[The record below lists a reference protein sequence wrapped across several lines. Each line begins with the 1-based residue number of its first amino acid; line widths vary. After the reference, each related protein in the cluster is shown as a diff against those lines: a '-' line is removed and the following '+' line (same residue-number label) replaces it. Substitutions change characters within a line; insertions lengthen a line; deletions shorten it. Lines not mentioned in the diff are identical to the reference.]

1 MSLARWAG
9 SRSAT
14 ALLVLVPL
22 LYAGWL
28 VEREWRFRQ
37 ALGRDMPVVAAAPAT
52 ATRGLPNVQA
62 VATVLGL
69 APEGAHAASAEPMTL
84 QASFVVDQGLSRA
97 LLADAAGPRI
107 YQVGERLP
115 GGSVL
120 RRVEPGHVMLWRN
133 GREERLALQP
143 ATPPLLRQVA
153 AEPPRQ
159 ATLPSSQYLRPVA
172 GQTE

>member
-1 MSLARWAG
+1 M
-9 SRSAT
+9 
-14 ALLVLVPL
+14 LVLVPL

-37 ALGRDMPVVAAAPAT
+37 ALGRDMPVVAAAP

-107 YQVGERLP
+107 Y
-115 GGSVL
+115 
-120 RRVEPGHVMLWRN
+120 
-133 GREERLALQP
+133 
-143 ATPPLLRQVA
+143 
-153 AEPPRQ
+153 
-159 ATLPSSQYLRPVA
+159 
-172 GQTE
+172 

>member
-1 MSLARWAG
+1 MNLPSWAG
-9 SRSAT
+9 SRWPS

-22 LYAGWL
+22 LYAGLL

-37 ALGRDMPVVAAAPAT
+37 DLGRAVPALAPPPAAA
-52 ATRGLPNVQA
+52 RDLPNVQA

-69 APEGAHAASAEPMTL
+69 APEGAHAPSTEPLTL

-97 LLADAAGPRI
+97 LLADATGPRI

-143 ATPPLLRQVA
+143 TAQPLLRPVNA
-153 AEPPRQ
+153 GHARQ
-159 ATLPSSQYLRPVA
+159 AKQFSSQYLRPVT